1 MVLILKKLLQFV
13 FGYRAQ
19 TKRVMQL
26 IACILIFDMGI
37 FEYVESKFGI
47 KNWKTINKC
56 DNAFEPAVLFNV
68 CQTQNKN

>member
-37 FEYVESKFGI
+37 FEYVESKL

-56 DNAFEPAVLFNV
+56 DNAFVPAVLKVKYEN
-68 CQTQNKN
+68 

>member
-1 MVLILKKLLQFV
+1 MVLILKKIAAVV

-26 IACILIFDMGI
+26 IACILIFDMV
-37 FEYVESKFGI
+37 FEYVESKL

-56 DNAFEPAVLFNV
+56 DNAFVPAVLKV
-68 CQTQNKN
+68 KY